1 MDATRSGFSLE
12 DAVDEIHFKNDISET
27 DRTFNHNEKTNPMER
42 TRITALRRMRQRAI
56 LKRRKAKYYPTN
68 YFQPEIILVGNP
80 ISYGK
85 TTHTEI
91 PPILR

>member
-1 MDATRSGFSLE
+1 MENTNPKNFSSRYEEEMDATRSGFSLE
-12 DAVDEIHFKNDISET
+12 
-27 DRTFNHNEKTNPMER
+27 
-42 TRITALRRMRQRAI
+42 
-56 LKRRKAKYYPTN
+56 
-68 YFQPEIILVGNP
+68 VGNP